1 MAVSFDD
8 VSELTVSSRLI
19 MRDYEKVLQIL

>member
-8 VSELTVSSRLI
+8 VSELTVSSRSI